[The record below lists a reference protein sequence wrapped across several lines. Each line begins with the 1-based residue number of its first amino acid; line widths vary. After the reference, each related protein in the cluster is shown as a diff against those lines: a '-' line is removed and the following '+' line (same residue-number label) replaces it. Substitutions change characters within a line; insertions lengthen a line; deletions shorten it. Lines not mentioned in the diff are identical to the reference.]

1 MGPEVA
7 IGRIW
12 SDRGDFAWHG
22 AYISKSMS

>member
-12 SDRGDFAWHG
+12 SDRSDFAWHG
-22 AYISKSMS
+22 AYILKSMW